1 MLKAK
6 PGLRRSAAL
15 VACVAILG
23 TVSLVFAQRLWSG
36 PGRFGGGPPKW
47 AARANFDGSFNYCR
61 GFYSS
66 SRPEAGGMGSWT
78 DYPGADNVVVRLTD
92 PLLSRCH
99 TLFMED
105 VGTARFHGPGG
116 GAPARVSGKG
126 RVPVSRRFLG
136 HAGPGAMDAGD
147 RTRAAADRVSDLR
160 QPDHPIMHTLYD
172 VKEIPQVSSINF
184 WRRSGGST
192 SE

>member
-23 TVSLVFAQRLWSG
+23 SVSLVFAQRLWSG

-66 SRPEAGGMGSWT
+66 SRPEAGGMGWWT
-78 DYPGADNVVVRLTD
+78 DYPGADNNFSVRLAERTLVRVRLDAARQPDNVVVRLTD
-92 PLLSRCH
+92 PLLARCH
-99 TLFMED
+99 MLFMED
-105 VGTARFHGPGG
+105 VGTARFTDQEVEHLRAYLEKGG
-116 GAPARVSGKG
+116 
-126 RVPVSRRFLG
+126 FLWV
-136 HAGPGAMDAGD
+136 DD
-147 RTRAAADRVSDLR
+147 
-160 QPDHPIMHTLYD
+160 
-172 VKEIPQVSSINF
+172 F
-184 WRRSGGST
+184 
-192 SE
+192 